1 LFYANLD
8 RMRIGFARLRRVLFE
23 EPMEVVQP
31 LAIFAAVFLVCWV
44 ARRLVLR
51 ALHAWNERK
60 QSQNGRM
67 LEQALGGPT
76 LIWCVIL
83 AAHVGM
89 QSSDLPSGLTRVGAD
104 ALLILWACSLT
115 LMCMRLV
122 GDIVRLYGDHI
133 PGALPVTTL
142 SRNLAQIV
150 VVILGISAILW
161 HFDLSLGP
169 LLTALGV
176 GGLAVALALQDT
188 LSNVFGGFYVA
199 VARQVQMG
207 DYVKLNT
214 GEEGYVTDIGWRCT
228 TFRAL
233 ANNMIIVPNA
243 KLSQA
248 IVTNYSLPE
257 KWIGSGVQVT
267 VAMDSDPDI
276 VERVLLDIGRQG
288 APEIPGMRSEAEPAV
303 AFDPGFTDCGLGF
316 SLNYQVIDFAS
327 QASVRN
333 ELRRRILRRFRT
345 EGIVLP
351 FPARSLYV
359 HSAEGSN
366 PLKPEAEDAHQI

>member
-1 LFYANLD
+1 
-8 RMRIGFARLRRVLFE
+8 MRIGLARLRQVVIE
-23 EPMEVVQP
+23 EPMEVLQP
-31 LAIFAAVFLVCWV
+31 LAIFAAIFLIGWV
-44 ARRLVLR
+44 MRRLVLR

-60 QSQNGRM
+60 QSRNGRI
-67 LEQALGGPT
+67 LEQALRGPT

-83 AAHVGM
+83 AAHLGM
-89 QSSDLPSGLTRVGAD
+89 QSSDLPARLTRVGAD
-104 ALLILWACSLT
+104 VLLVLWATSLT

-150 VVILGISAILW
+150 VVILGICAILW
-161 HFDLSLGP
+161 HFDLSP
-169 LLTALGV
+169 APMLTALGV

-257 KWIGSGVQVT
+257 KWVGSSVQVT
-267 VAMDSDPDI
+267 VAMDSDPDL
-276 VERVLLDIGRQG
+276 VERVLVEIGRQG
-288 APEIPGMRSEAEPAV
+288 APEIPGMRAEAEPVV
-303 AFDPGFTDCGLGF
+303 AFDPGFTEIGLAF
-316 SLNYQVIDFAS
+316 SLNYRVSDFAS
-327 QASVRN
+327 QTSVRN

-351 FPARSLYV
+351 FPGRDLYV
-359 HSAEGSN
+359 HPGEGVN
-366 PLKPEAEDAHQI
+366 PLKLEGKDAHQM

>member
-1 LFYANLD
+1 
-8 RMRIGFARLRRVLFE
+8 
-23 EPMEVVQP
+23 
-31 LAIFAAVFLVCWV
+31 V
-44 ARRLVLR
+44 A
-51 ALHAWNERK
+51 
-60 QSQNGRM
+60 
-67 LEQALGGPT
+67 
-76 LIWCVIL
+76 
-83 AAHVGM
+83 
-89 QSSDLPSGLTRVGAD
+89 
-104 ALLILWACSLT
+104 
-115 LMCMRLV
+115 
-122 GDIVRLYGDHI
+122 
-133 PGALPVTTL
+133 PV
-142 SRNLAQIV
+142 
-150 VVILGISAILW
+150 
-161 HFDLSLGP
+161 
-169 LLTALGV
+169 LTALGV

-267 VAMDSDPDI
+267 VAMDSDPDL
-276 VERVLLDIGRQG
+276 VERVLLEIGRQG
-288 APEIPGMRSEAEPAV
+288 AGEIPGMRAEAEPTV
-303 AFDPGFTDCGLGF
+303 AFDPGFTESGLGF
-316 SLNYQVIDFAS
+316 SLNYQASDFAS
-327 QASVRN
+327 QPAVRN
-333 ELRRRILRRFRT
+333 ELRRRILRRFRA

-359 HSAEGSN
+359 HPVDGVN
-366 PLKPEAEDAHQI
+366 PLKPEGKDGE

>member
-1 LFYANLD
+1 MQASD
-8 RMRIGFARLRRVLFE
+8 VPSRL
-23 EPMEVVQP
+23 
-31 LAIFAAVFLVCWV
+31 
-44 ARRLVLR
+44 
-51 ALHAWNERK
+51 
-60 QSQNGRM
+60 
-67 LEQALGGPT
+67 T
-76 LIWCVIL
+76 
-83 AAHVGM
+83 
-89 QSSDLPSGLTRVGAD
+89 GLGAD
-104 ALLILWACSLT
+104 ALLVLWGCSLT

-133 PGALPVTTL
+133 PGAVPVTTL

-161 HFDLSLGP
+161 HFDLSVAP

-228 TFRAL
+228 TFRAQ

-267 VAMDSDPDI
+267 VAMDSDPDL
-276 VERVLLDIGRQG
+276 VERVLLEIGRQG
-288 APEIPGMRSEAEPAV
+288 VPEIPGMRAGTEPAV
-303 AFDPGFTDCGLGF
+303 AFDPGFAESGLGF
-316 SLNYQVIDFAS
+316 SLNYQVSDFAS
-327 QASVRN
+327 QAIVRN
-333 ELRRRILRRFRT
+333 ELRRRILRRFRA

-359 HSAEGSN
+359 HPADGVN
-366 PLKPEAEDAHQI
+366 PLKPEGKDGHQT

>member
-1 LFYANLD
+1 
-8 RMRIGFARLRRVLFE
+8 MRSGLARFRRVLFD
-23 EPMEVVQP
+23 EPTEVLLP
-31 LAIFAAVFLVCWV
+31 LAIFAAAFLAGWV
-44 ARRLVLR
+44 VRRLVLR

-60 QSQNGRM
+60 QSRNGRI
-67 LEQALGGPT
+67 LEKALRGPT

-83 AAHVGM
+83 AAHLGM
-89 QSSDLPSGLTRVGAD
+89 QSSDLPSRLTGNGAD
-104 ALLILWACSLT
+104 VLLVLWVCSLT
-115 LMCMRLV
+115 LMCTRLV
-122 GDIVRLYGDHI
+122 GDIVRLYGDQI
-133 PGALPVTTL
+133 PGAVPVTTL
-142 SRNLAQIV
+142 GRNLAQIV
-150 VVILGISAILW
+150 VVTLGISSLLF
-161 HFDLSLGP
+161 HFNKSP
-169 LLTALGV
+169 APYLTALGV

-257 KWIGSGVQVT
+257 KWLGSGVQVT
-267 VAMDSDPDI
+267 VAMDSDPDL
-276 VERVLLDIGRQG
+276 VERVLLEIGKQG
-288 APEIPGMRSEAEPAV
+288 AGEILGMRAEAEPAV
-303 AFDPGFTDCGLGF
+303 AFDPGFTESGLGF
-316 SLNYQVIDFAS
+316 SLNYQVSDFAS
-327 QASVRN
+327 QPNVRN
-333 ELRRRILRRFRT
+333 ELRRRILRRFRA

-351 FPARSLYV
+351 FPARNLYMQRREK
-359 HSAEGSN
+359 SEERSQKSGDKSQ
-366 PLKPEAEDAHQI
+366 KEEAP